1 VQRKRWRLIAR
12 VVTTHGRKGEVVV
25 APVHG
30 LPVLLSEGMR
40 VACVPPQLRTDRYH
54 DVLSVV
60 ADGGSGQRVLLS
72 GVSDLSAA
80 KALVGT
86 SVLVPVDDLPADM
99 DVEGPEAWFDREV
112 RDRRY
117 GMLGTITEVMV
128 GGGNDVWVVEGPY
141 GEVLVPVVDA
151 IVTNC
156 PEDDVID
163 VDLPDGLVGE

>member
-1 VQRKRWRLIAR
+1 M
-12 VVTTHGRKGEVVV
+12 V

-40 VACVPPQLRTDRYH
+40 VACVPPQLRADRYH
-54 DVLSVV
+54 DVLSAA
-60 ADGGSGQRVLLS
+60 ADGGPGQRVLLS

-86 SVLVPVDDLPADM
+86 SVLVPV
-99 DVEGPEAWFDREV
+99 G
-112 RDRRY
+112 DRRY
-117 GMLGTITEVMV
+117 GMLGTIAEVMV

-141 GEVLVPVVDA
+141 GEVLIPVVDA

-156 PEDDVID
+156 PADGVID